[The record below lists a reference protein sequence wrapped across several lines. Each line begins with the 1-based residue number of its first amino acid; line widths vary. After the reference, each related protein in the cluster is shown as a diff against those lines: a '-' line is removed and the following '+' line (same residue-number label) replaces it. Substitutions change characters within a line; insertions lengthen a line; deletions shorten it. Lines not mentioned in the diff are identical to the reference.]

1 MLNYGFYKELS
12 YSFEKTAEIILPL
25 LQKHNFSIVT
35 QIDLKEK
42 FADKL
47 DVEFGQYTILGLCN
61 PNLAHQAVSSDSNI
75 GLFFPCNMVVYEKSN
90 KTVVA
95 VMKPSVMMSMVETHA
110 MAEIIGVVEAELKA
124 LFDDID

>member
-1 MLNYGFYKELS
+1 MINYGFYKELD

-25 LQKHNFSIVT
+25 IQKHKFSIVT

-47 DVEFGQYTILGLCN
+47 NIQYGEYTILGLCN
-61 PNLAHQAVSSDSNI
+61 PNLAHQALDVEDSL
-75 GLFFPCNMVVYEKSN
+75 GLFFPCNMIVYEKGD

-95 VMKPSVMMSMVETHA
+95 VMKPSEMMNMVDSPGLTEIAGKVET
-110 MAEIIGVVEAELKA
+110 ELKA
-124 LFDDID
+124 LFDEI